1 MTKKKDCS
9 HFTNIDKE
17 QLDKML
23 KKILTFKYVP
33 NSQSTVVFK
42 EDFSQLRF
50 HELLRNQVLTTK
62 VLKQNQFLEV
72 AKQRQISQIKMG
84 ATYSY
89 SEDTSDAYRE
99 SILLNLKK
107 KNKQLKIKR
116 FRLTLHKL

>member
-1 MTKKKDCS
+1 MTKKDCS

-17 QLDKML
+17 QMDIML
-23 KKILTFKYVP
+23 KKIPTFKYVP
-33 NSQSTVVFK
+33 KFTINGCIQR
-42 EDFSQLRF
+42 RF
-50 HELLRNQVLTTK
+50 FLVKISRIAKKLGFDRK
-62 VLKQNQFLEV
+62 VLKQNQFVKV

-107 KNKQLKIKR
+107 EKQIVKK
-116 FRLTLHKL
+116 

>member
-23 KKILTFKYVP
+23 KKIPTFKYVP
-33 NSQSTVVFK
+33 KFTINGCIQR
-42 EDFSQLRF
+42 RF
-50 HELLRNQVLTTK
+50 FLVSISWIAKKLGFDRKSIKAELVPGSCKTK
-62 VLKQNQFLEV
+62 TNLSNKNE
-72 AKQRQISQIKMG
+72 

-89 SEDTSDAYRE
+89 SKDTSDAYRE

-107 KNKQLKIKR
+107 KNK
-116 FRLTLHKL
+116 